1 MPKPPQKLERDEQ
14 VLLDG
19 LRFELIET
27 KDKAKWNRLARRPTL
42 SRTPASWADNGA
54 QPRLRGP
61 EPWPEMVL
69 GRLVA
74 GLSNCLDKD

>member
-27 KDKAKWNRLARRPTL
+27 KDKAKWNLLARGPTL
-42 SRTPASWADNGA
+42 ARTPA
-54 QPRLRGP
+54 
-61 EPWPEMVL
+61 
-69 GRLVA
+69 
-74 GLSNCLDKD
+74 